1 MHFHLLQHATHQG
14 PARLADWLS
23 SMGHSHTVFHLN
35 AGELPPRLADCDA
48 LVLLDGPAGP
58 LDAAAQPWL
67 KRERR
72 LVARALDSHKPVL
85 GVGYGARLIAEGLGA
100 VAARGT
106 HAELGWHRVT
116 LAAESPLDLP
126 EQFDAFMWHR
136 EVFALPDDALA
147 LGGSEASPIQGFSWD
162 AGRVLGLLCHL
173 EATPESVAALL
184 EQEQPPEGHLGSPY
198 AQSGSEMLADPQR
211 FVRLAPLL
219 DRLLSQ
225 WLRASASGS

>member
-1 MHFHLLQHATHQG
+1 MHLHLLQHSPHQG

-23 SMGHSHTVFHLN
+23 SMGHSHTVFHLD

-58 LDAAAQPWL
+58 LDPADQPWL

-72 LVARALDSHKPVL
+72 LVERALDSHKPLL
-85 GVGYGARLIAEGLGA
+85 GIGYGARLIAEALGA
-100 VAARGT
+100 VVARGRC
-106 HAELGWHRVT
+106 AEVGWHRVT

-126 EQFDAFMWHR
+126 EQFEAFMWHR
-136 EVFALPDDALA
+136 DVFALPEDAVT
-147 LGGSEASPIQGFSWD
+147 LGGSEASPLQGFSWD
-162 AGRVLGLLCHL
+162 GGRVIGLLCHL

-184 EQEQPPEGHLGSPY
+184 EHDPRPDGHADSPHAQPDEAL
-198 AQSGSEMLADPQR
+198 LADPQR
-211 FVRLAPLL
+211 FVKLAPLL

-225 WLRASASGS
+225 WLRPLAA